1 MINTSFIYAILVLII
16 YMLSGYEKLQ
26 NISGTAESLKSK
38 VPFSL
43 PFNLFII
50 AIVLT
55 IILEIFGSLI
65 ILYSSWTNEYKN
77 LAYYS
82 TIGLIGFTALAT
94 ILYHYPPIGSEYYA
108 FTKNIAII
116 GGLFLLADKFAN

>member
-1 MINTSFIYAILVLII
+1 MINTSFIYAILIVII
-16 YMLSGYEKLQ
+16 YILSGYEKLQ
-26 NISGTAESLKSK
+26 NITGTAKSLKSK

-43 PFNLFII
+43 PFNLFIL

-55 IILEIFGSLI
+55 IFLEIFGSLI
-65 ILYSSWTNEYKN
+65 IIYSTWTNEYKN

-82 TIGLIGFTALAT
+82 TLGLIGFTALAT
-94 ILYHYPPIGSEYYA
+94 MLYHYPPIGSKYYS